1 MSLPKGWKGADILFL
16 DCDSTLSSLEGIDE
30 LADRAQIDVSE
41 LTNRAMAGELA
52 LEDVYGERLRQIE
65 PTAADFE
72 WLGQR
77 YIDTEVEGASQVIRV
92 LTEIGVECHI
102 LSGGL
107 LPGILPFA
115 AHLGIPAE
123 RVHAVPYPLADGDR
137 SGTSA
142 AEQAAVAVEVACA
155 HPLAQ
160 NGGKPAMIEKLCA
173 EPLHYRKRRMIV
185 GDGNSDLEAAENVGL
200 MVGFGGV
207 EVRAKVQQQSHLFL
221 TENNLYAVAALAAG
235 NLRAEEIRATDMDLY
250 MKGVQQLSDI
260 FAAKYEAEHG
270 PPQGRPQ
277 GGAPLH
283 RGSGSP
289 QTPLHRGNIE
299 PEEV

>member
-16 DCDSTLSSLEGIDE
+16 DCDSTLSSIEGIDE
-30 LADRAQIDVSE
+30 LAARTQTDVSD

-52 LEDVYGERLRQIE
+52 LEEVYGQRLRQIQ
-65 PTAADFE
+65 PTSDDFE

-77 YIDTEVEGASQVIRV
+77 YIETEVEGVSRMIRV

-115 AHLGIPAE
+115 AHIGIPAE
-123 RVHAVPYPLADGDR
+123 RTHAVPYPTADI
-137 SGTSA
+137 
-142 AEQAAVAVEVACA
+142 ACA

-160 NGGKPAMIEKLCA
+160 NGGKPLMIEQICA

-185 GDGNSDLEAAENVGL
+185 GDGSSDLEAAPNVGL

-207 EVRAKVQQQSHLFL
+207 ATRAKVKAGAHLFL
-221 TENNLYAVAALAAG
+221 TESNLYAVATLAAG
-235 NLRAEEIRATDMDLY
+235 NLRAKQIREVDLELY
-250 MKGVQQLSDI
+250 ELGISQLRDV
-260 FAAKYEAEHG
+260 FAARYLSEHR
-270 PPQGRPQ
+270 PPMGHELPP
-277 GGAPLH
+277 APLH
-283 RGSGSP
+283 EGR
-289 QTPLHRGNIE
+289 IK

>member
-16 DCDSTLSSLEGIDE
+16 DCDSTLSSIEGIDE
-30 LADRAQIDVSE
+30 LAERAQVDVSE

-52 LEDVYGERLRQIE
+52 LEDVYGERLRQIR

-77 YIDTEVEGASQVIRV
+77 YIDTEVEGVSRMIAV

-102 LSGGL
+102 VSGGL

-115 AHLGIPAE
+115 AHIGIPAE
-123 RVHAVPYPLADGDR
+123 RVHAVPYPLAGDDENTDGTD
-137 SGTSA
+137 SPTSVDPA
-142 AEQAAVAVEVACA
+142 DVACA

-160 NGGKPAMIEKLCA
+160 NGGKPALIEEICK

-185 GDGNSDLEAAENVGL
+185 GDGNSDLEAAPNVGL

-207 EVRAKVQQQSHLFL
+207 AAREKVQAGAHLFL
-221 TENNLYAVAALAAG
+221 TECNMYAVATLAAG
-235 NLRAEEIRATDMDLY
+235 NLRAEEIRRVDMKLY
-250 MKGVQQLSDI
+250 MKGIGQLSDV
-260 FAAKYEAEHG
+260 FAAKYQAEHR

-277 GGAPLH
+277 ANPPLH
-283 RGSGSP
+283 RGCGGSP
-289 QTPLHRGNIE
+289 SPLSGGIE

>member
-1 MSLPKGWKGADILFL
+1 VSLPKGWKGADILFL
-16 DCDSTLSSLEGIDE
+16 DCDSTLSSIEGIDE
-30 LADRAQIDVSE
+30 LAERAQADVAE

-52 LEDVYGERLRQIE
+52 LEDVYGERLRTIQ

-92 LTEIGVECHI
+92 LTELGVECHI

-123 RVHAVPYPLADGDR
+123 RVHAVPYPLPDAKGDAK
-137 SGTSA
+137 GDNA
-142 AEQAAVAVEVACA
+142 IDPVAVACA

-160 NGGKPAMIEKLCA
+160 NGGKPAMIEKICA

-185 GDGNSDLEAAENVGL
+185 GDGSSDLEAAPNVGL

-207 EVRAKVQQQSHLFL
+207 AVREKVQQQAHLFL

-235 NLRAEEIRATDMDLY
+235 NLRAEEIRSAEMELY
-250 MKGVQQLSDI
+250 LAGIEQLSDI
-260 FAAKYEAEHG
+260 FAAKYLAEHG
-270 PPQGRPQ
+270 PPQGR
-277 GGAPLH
+277 APN
-283 RGSGSP
+283 
-289 QTPLHRGNIE
+289 T

>member
-16 DCDSTLSSLEGIDE
+16 DCDSTLSSIEGIDE
-30 LADRAQIDVSE
+30 LAARTNTDVSE

-52 LEDVYGERLRQIE
+52 LEDVYGERLRQIR
-65 PTAADFE
+65 PSVADFE

-77 YIDTEVEGASQVIRV
+77 YIETEVEGVSRVIQV
-92 LTEIGVECHI
+92 LTDIGVECHI

-115 AHLGIPAE
+115 AHIGIPAE
-123 RVHAVPYPLADGDR
+123 RVHAVPYPLQGQGDPVADQGDP
-137 SGTSA
+137 
-142 AEQAAVAVEVACA
+142 VAVACA

-160 NGGKPAMIEKLCA
+160 NGGKPALIEQICA
-173 EPLHYRKRRMIV
+173 KPLHYRKRRMIV
-185 GDGNSDLEAAENVGL
+185 GDGSSDLEAAPKVGL

-207 EVRAKVQQQSHLFL
+207 ATRDKVKENAHLFL
-221 TENNLYAVAALAAG
+221 TENNLYAVAAIAAG
-235 NLRAEEIRATDMDLY
+235 NLRAAEIRDADLELY
-250 MKGVQQLSDI
+250 MLGIHQLSEI

-270 PPQGRPQ
+270 PPRGRIP
-277 GGAPLH
+277 
-283 RGSGSP
+283 
-289 QTPLHRGNIE
+289 TE

>member
-16 DCDSTLSSLEGIDE
+16 DCDSTLSSIEGIDE
-30 LADRAQIDVSE
+30 LAERAQADVAE

-52 LEDVYGERLRQIE
+52 LEDVYGERLRTIQ
-65 PTAADFE
+65 PTAVDFE

-77 YIDTEVEGASQVIRV
+77 YIDTEVEGASRVIQL
-92 LTEIGVECHI
+92 LTELGVECHI

-115 AHLGIPAE
+115 AHLGIPEE
-123 RVHAVPYPLADGDR
+123 RVHAVPYPFQGAHNDQSGEAPAGEANQPDGQPVDP
-137 SGTSA
+137 
-142 AEQAAVAVEVACA
+142 VAVACA

-160 NGGKPAMIEKLCA
+160 NGGKPAMIEKICA

-185 GDGNSDLEAAENVGL
+185 GDGNSDLEAAPNVGL

-207 EVRAKVQQQSHLFL
+207 AAREKVQQQAHLFL

-235 NLRAEEIRATDMDLY
+235 NLRAEEIRAADIELY
-250 MKGVQQLSDI
+250 MLGIEQLSDV
-260 FAAKYEAEHG
+260 FAARYQAEHG
-270 PPQGRPQ
+270 PPQGR
-277 GGAPLH
+277 APN
-283 RGSGSP
+283 
-289 QTPLHRGNIE
+289 TPR
-299 PEEV
+299 EV